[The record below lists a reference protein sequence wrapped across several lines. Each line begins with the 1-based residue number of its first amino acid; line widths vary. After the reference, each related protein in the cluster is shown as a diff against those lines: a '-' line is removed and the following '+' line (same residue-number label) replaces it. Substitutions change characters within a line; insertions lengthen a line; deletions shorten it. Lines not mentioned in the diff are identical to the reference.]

1 MIFVSRECSMT
12 TISTLIPEDVARFI
26 IEKID
31 SVAQMEALLLLREN
45 PQQQWDVTAVAKRL
59 YIDHE
64 QAGKVLA
71 RLAEEELLVAE
82 PSQSFAYRYQPG
94 SLVLSQMVNR
104 VGGNLFETTGSRDES
119 DPFETEEQS
128 SRIRRRVQIQKGL
141 TWLRCFMR
149 FAP

>member
-12 TISTLIPEDVARFI
+12 TISTLIPEDVAQFI

-71 RLAEEELLVAE
+71 RLAEEELVVAE

-104 VGGNLFETTGSRDES
+104 VAEIYSKELVPVTNLIHSKPKS
-119 DPFETEEQS
+119 
-128 SRIRRRVQIQKGL
+128 RVQE
-141 TWLRCFMR
+141 
-149 FAP
+149 FADAFKFRKD